1 MATYFAMPKLGLNM
15 THGVI
20 LGWLAEEGDEIEEG
34 APLVEVETDKA
45 AQDVEAPV
53 SGVLAKILKAV
64 GEEVPCNSVIAVI
77 TAQGEALPNDIPG
90 EVAKGVAPKLEIQ
103 SVSGSSA
110 KSPATEKSSASQKR
124 VSISPSARKLAA
136 ELGVDIST
144 IVPKGSRIKREDVEA
159 ARLAMQAGA
168 TSTGQLV
175 TKQVMTST
183 RRKIAD
189 RMNKS
194 ARTVARVG
202 MTVEVDATKFVAKR
216 QSTLIDGKK
225 VSYNVLLAKQ
235 VATALK
241 AFPYMNAQINGDDIW
256 EFEDVNIGIA
266 VDTERGLLVPVMQAV
281 NRKDV
286 ETLQKEFLSMTGRAV
301 EGKSTISDLGGG
313 TFTITNLGSLDIDS
327 FLPVINVP
335 ECAVLGMGAIV
346 EKPIVEDGVVKVRP
360 LMKMTLAFDHRLVD
374 GAPAGRFL
382 KRLKE
387 LIEEMAD

>member
-1 MATYFAMPKLGLNM
+1 M
-15 THGVI
+15 
-20 LGWLAEEGDEIEEG
+20 
-34 APLVEVETDKA
+34 
-45 AQDVEAPV
+45 
-53 SGVLAKILKAV
+53 
-64 GEEVPCNSVIAVI
+64 
-77 TAQGEALPNDIPG
+77 
-90 EVAKGVAPKLEIQ
+90 
-103 SVSGSSA
+103 
-110 KSPATEKSSASQKR
+110 
-124 VSISPSARKLAA
+124 
-136 ELGVDIST
+136 
-144 IVPKGSRIKREDVEA
+144 
-159 ARLAMQAGA
+159 
-168 TSTGQLV
+168 
-175 TKQVMTST
+175 
-183 RRKIAD
+183 
-189 RMNKS
+189 
-194 ARTVARVG
+194 
-202 MTVEVDATKFVAKR
+202 
-216 QSTLIDGKK
+216 
-225 VSYNVLLAKQ
+225 
-235 VATALK
+235 
-241 AFPYMNAQINGDDIW
+241 
-256 EFEDVNIGIA
+256 NIGIA

>member
-216 QSTLIDGKK
+216 QSTLIADKK

-241 AFPYMNAQINGDDIW
+241 AFPYMNAQIN
-256 EFEDVNIGIA
+256 
-266 VDTERGLLVPVMQAV
+266 
-281 NRKDV
+281 
-286 ETLQKEFLSMTGRAV
+286 
-301 EGKSTISDLGGG
+301 
-313 TFTITNLGSLDIDS
+313 
-327 FLPVINVP
+327 
-335 ECAVLGMGAIV
+335 
-346 EKPIVEDGVVKVRP
+346 
-360 LMKMTLAFDHRLVD
+360 
-374 GAPAGRFL
+374 
-382 KRLKE
+382 
-387 LIEEMAD
+387 